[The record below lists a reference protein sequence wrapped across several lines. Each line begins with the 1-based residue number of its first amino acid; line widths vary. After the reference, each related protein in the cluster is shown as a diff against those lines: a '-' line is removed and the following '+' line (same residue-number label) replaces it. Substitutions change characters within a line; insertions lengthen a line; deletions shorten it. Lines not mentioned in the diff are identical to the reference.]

1 MSTRSF
7 DPTVHLPRQDIAF
20 SPSPALL
27 HARIRQSKTNP
38 FRVQCVIQVDRTG
51 NAMCPVAAL
60 VGYLHAHQRRS
71 GPLFVLSDE
80 SFLIRAHIQAVLWDT
95 LPFARPEMIGT
106 QFQDRRGGD
115 HFVLLRCARRHY
127 PSARQVV

>member
-1 MSTRSF
+1 
-7 DPTVHLPRQDIAF
+7 
-20 SPSPALL
+20 
-27 HARIRQSKTNP
+27 
-38 FRVQCVIQVDRTG
+38 
-51 NAMCPVAAL
+51 MCPVAAL

-80 SFLIRAHIQAVLWDT
+80 SFLIRAHIQAVLRDT

-106 QFQDRRGGD
+106 QFQDRRGG